1 MYAVLLQCHVDEQN
15 NITKDL
21 RKTRSRFYAKN
32 RVFFT
37 FFGPKF
43 SRAGE
48 AENHALPATELFF
61 RKKT

>member
-1 MYAVLLQCHVDEQN
+1 VERAQK
-15 NITKDL
+15 I
-21 RKTRSRFYAKN
+21 AKN

-48 AENHALPATELFF
+48 AENPALPATELFF
-61 RKKT
+61 RKKTENFYFFL